1 MTQTIVLQLQEMA
14 SDRSQ
19 DLGEL
24 HRKAH
29 TCATKLSHVGFRK
42 CTSGVLTGNAKPPPR
57 GAHFEIAPPGIGL
70 GHHRFSPGATP
81 SGHTFVNP
89 VVVKDMTQPIVLQLQ
104 ELASDSSQDLGDVL
118 RKALTVATKL
128 RLEEFRKW
136 TSCELNGY
144 ADPKLLPEYRIVK
157 GDLRVHNPIHGLMP
171 FLIEAPRSEERRV
184 GKGG

>member
-1 MTQTIVLQLQEMA
+1 
-14 SDRSQ
+14 
-19 DLGEL
+19 
-24 HRKAH
+24 
-29 TCATKLSHVGFRK
+29 
-42 CTSGVLTGNAKPPPR
+42 
-57 GAHFEIAPPGIGL
+57 
-70 GHHRFSPGATP
+70 
-81 SGHTFVNP
+81 
-89 VVVKDMTQPIVLQLQ
+89 MTQPIVLQLQ

-171 FLIEAPRSEERRV
+171 FLIEDPQLAAGIGRASRRERV
-184 GKGG
+184 CQYESISVAADYGKKKTRYK